1 MSTRYPGQ
9 DGRYDF
15 PDMSDD
21 RLHARIGELRAK
33 AQSHVTQAKAAGANS
48 AIGVKAREDAQTALS
63 TVRDMNAE
71 LARRAEYAKNGGP
84 SSSSGEIRRLDPEKG
99 FAPSSGEAKGDR
111 IRLTAAALR
120 EAASGAV
127 TTGFVTGGQKNLSL
141 TDATAVAVVPPG
153 LRPLGRPASILDL
166 VDAQATATPSFR
178 FLRQT
183 SRVNRAAVVAPG
195 AVKPQSD
202 YGITPVDRTL
212 QVVAHLSDSIDEYAL
227 ADVANLTSFVQAELE
242 YGLGLAVES
251 ALFNDTGAAGELH
264 GIAGESGVQVQAYA
278 DDLLSTTRRA
288 VTKIEALGYSGGAFV
303 VSPADLETID
313 LATASGSGEF
323 QNARAPF
330 DRAEAKLWGVPVV
343 VSTVLEPGEAYLI
356 GQDSLLIYS
365 DPGAAIRVQWDRV
378 NDDFSRNQ
386 IRCRLEGRFEIA
398 VTRPEA
404 IVKVAT
410 A

>member
-9 DGRYDF
+9 DGRFDF
-15 PDMSDD
+15 DDMSDD
-21 RLHARIGELRAK
+21 RLHARMGELRAK
-33 AQSHVTQAKAAGANS
+33 AQSHVAQAKAAGANT

-71 LARRAEYAKNGGP
+71 LTRRAEYAKSGGK
-84 SSSSGEIRRLDPEKG
+84 SGGEIHRLDPETG
-99 FAPSSGEAKGDR
+99 FAPSAGGQKNDR

-127 TTGFVTGGQKNLSL
+127 TTGFVSGGQKSLSL
-141 TDATAVAVVPPG
+141 TDATAVAIVPPG

-183 SRVNRAAVVAPG
+183 SRVNRAAVVAAG
-195 AVKPQSD
+195 ATKPQSD
-202 YGITPVDRTL
+202 YGITPVDRTI
-212 QVVAHLSDSIDEYAL
+212 QVVAHLSDAIDEYAL
-227 ADVANLTSFVQAELE
+227 QDVPNLTSFVQAELE
-242 YGLGLAVES
+242 FGLGLAVEN

-288 VTKIEALGYSGGAFV
+288 VTTIEALGYSGGAFV

-330 DRAEAKLWGVPVV
+330 DRAEARLWGVQVV
-343 VSTVLEPGEAYLI
+343 VSNVLKPGEAYLI

-404 IVKVAT
+404 IVKIAT
-410 A
+410 TA